1 MRRGWFIR
9 LIGSA
14 AQAVMAALCV
24 LNFVMTQYFECQ
36 LDGDSCDENVSMMAG
51 IYARSV
57 SVTCLVTVAV
67 AWHKYHGA
75 MVAYHERTELID
87 SYSAPATT
95 AAASANSLYV
105 DHSTFFGIVLC
116 TCVGLIVPVNSFRLY
131 RFVLDDRPVAVIVYF
146 VLMYSQNLYVC
157 LYETHFVKLFYA
169 LYVRYTDLNREME
182 AIGER
187 IEDDRRARDVPP
199 PGRNGWI
206 PYDGDDERRPH
217 NHYYSSATG
226 QPLVD
231 AVELLRIRHRLIR
244 EAMDSLKSAFAVP
257 IGLSLCNLCVM
268 ILFDVYYHL
277 KNSGYQAAGDLAN
290 VYILLWTAQYM
301 FRFFAIT
308 MTVDVTIKQVS

>member
-1 MRRGWFIR
+1 
-9 LIGSA
+9 
-14 AQAVMAALCV
+14 MAALCV
-24 LNFVMTQYFECQ
+24 FNFVMTEYFECL
-36 LDGDSCDENVSMMAG
+36 LDGDSCDDGVSMMAG

-67 AWHKYHGA
+67 SWHKYHCA

-105 DHSTFFGIVLC
+105 DHSTFSGVVLC
-116 TCVGLIVPVNSFRLY
+116 TCMGLILPVNSFRLY
-131 RFVLDDRPVAVIVYF
+131 RFVLDDRPAVVILYF

-157 LYETHFVKLFYA
+157 LYEMHFVKLFYA
-169 LYVRYTDLNREME
+169 LYIKYTDLNREME

-187 IEDDRRARDVPP
+187 IEDGRCARDEPQ

-206 PYDGDDERRPH
+206 PYEGDDEHQPH
-217 NHYYSSATG
+217 HLYYSSATG

-231 AVELLRIRHRLIR
+231 AIERLRIRHRLIR

-268 ILFDVYYHL
+268 VLFDVYYHL
-277 KNSGYQAAGDLAN
+277 KNSGYQPAGDLAN
-290 VYILLWTAQYM
+290 VYIFLWIAQYT

-308 MTVDVTIKQVS
+308 MTVDFTVKQVS